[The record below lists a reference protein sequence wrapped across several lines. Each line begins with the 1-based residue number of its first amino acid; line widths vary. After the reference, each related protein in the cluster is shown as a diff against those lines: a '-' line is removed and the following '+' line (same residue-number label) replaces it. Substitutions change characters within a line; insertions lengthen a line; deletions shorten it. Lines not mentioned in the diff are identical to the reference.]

1 MVITHNLSLRYSR
14 KESLILNDVSIT
26 FPAGRITV
34 LLGKSGAGKT
44 SLLRSIAGLEK
55 PIHGSILID
64 GKDLSKM
71 PCSQRARNVG
81 IVFQQF
87 NLFPHLTVLQNCMQP
102 LMVNNAIFEDEARTK
117 ALAYLKMVEMEALA
131 HRYPMQ
137 LSGGQQQRVAIARA
151 LCLEPQVLL
160 LDEPTSALDPANT
173 KSLQRLLQQFAA
185 QGLALVISSHD
196 MEFVRNILD
205 RAYLIENGN
214 IIDYYDKKNS
224 MVNSGSK
231 INRFLASEHYA

>member
-102 LMVNNAIFEDEARTK
+102 LMVNNAMFEDEARTK

-173 KSLQRLLQQFAA
+173 KALQRLLQYFAE

-214 IIDYYDKKNS
+214 IIDYLDNKNS

-231 INRFLASEHYA
+231 INHFLASEHYA

>member
-102 LMVNNAIFEDEARTK
+102 LMVNNALFEDEARTK

-173 KSLQRLLQQFAA
+173 KALQRLLQQFAA

-196 MEFVRNILD
+196 MEFVRNIID